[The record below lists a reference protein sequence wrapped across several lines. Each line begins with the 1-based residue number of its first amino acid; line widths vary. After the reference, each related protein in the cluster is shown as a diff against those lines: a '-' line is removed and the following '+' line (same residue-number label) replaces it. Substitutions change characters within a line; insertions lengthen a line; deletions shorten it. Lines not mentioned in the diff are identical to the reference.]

1 MAHFAILD
9 SGNNVK
15 STIVVDNGVI
25 TDESG
30 NEVEQLGKDYL
41 ENTLGVGWYVQTSY
55 NKTFRKHFGSK
66 GYHYDKTL
74 DAFIPPQNYPSWS
87 LNPTTLLW
95 EPPVDRPG
103 GDKAYTW
110 NESNQVWDEVV

>member
-9 SGNNVK
+9 NGNNVK
-15 STIVVDNGVI
+15 TTIVVDNNVI

-41 ENTLGVGWYVQTSY
+41 ENLFGSGWYVQTSY
-55 NKTFRKHFGSK
+55 NSTFRKHFGSK
-66 GYHYDKTL
+66 GYHYNKTL
-74 DAFIPPQNYPSWS
+74 DAFHAPQGYPSWS

-95 EPPVDRPG
+95 DPPVGRPDD
-103 GDKAYTW
+103 DKAHIW
-110 NESNQVWDEVV
+110 NESTQAWDDVD